1 MKTQTNKINFSAIN
15 SALLGNFESYC
26 RQWLP
31 DGKKSGGEYASI
43 NPMRNDAHAGSFSI
57 NLHKGIWSD
66 FACGDSG
73 SDPVSLYAYLFH
85 GNDQGAAGKELGGML
100 GLDKPGVVPKPVE
113 AKKARSEWLSIAAP
127 VDAPEPPKAHFVRGL
142 PDTVWAYRNF
152 DGSVLGYMCRF
163 TTSNGGKEVLPL
175 TWGKNTQT
183 GKEEWRWMGFTVP
196 RYLYGLDRLS
206 AKSAEFPVLLVE
218 GEKCADVAHKEL
230 PQFACLTW
238 PGGTKAINNIN
249 WKPLAGRRIV
259 IWPDCDAAFDSDG
272 KLLPQS
278 QQGGYEAA
286 RKIEQILIKLGCSVR
301 VLGIPRPGQKKH
313 GWDIADAVAEGLTG
327 EALYKYVILGEST
340 GGTVPV
346 VVDNEIK
353 PLSSMEQLLERY
365 ALIYGHGS
373 TVFDHQE
380 RIMLKQSDMIDA
392 CISRDYAK
400 QWQSSNHRQIVRIDN
415 VGFDPGGKDIK
426 ITCNLWDGWPTV
438 PVKGDCS
445 QLLRLVKYMCGNE
458 ESDTAQVLF
467 EWLIK
472 WLAYPIQ
479 HPGAKMKTAVV
490 VHGPQGTGKNLIFEV
505 VMEIYGCYGRI
516 IGQDAIEDKFNDW
529 ASKKL
534 FLIADEV
541 VARSD
546 LYHVKNKLKS
556 FITGDWIRINPKNL
570 MAYEERNHV
579 NLVFLSNERMPVV
592 LEEDDRRHAVIWT
605 PEKLTADFYKTVA
618 VEKEKGGVAAFHD
631 YLLQVDLGEFNEHTP
646 PPMTIAKKDLIDLS
660 KDTINRFYEEW
671 VAGHIDGFTEMPVL
685 SEDLY
690 ELYKVW
696 CGKQGVKPGSLV
708 KMVDMMLKRLHCT
721 RKRCRYVSKS
731 SSVPYPKTFIFPD
744 GVEAVPM
751 GKTESGWLGAY
762 VDEFNGLLGLY
773 RGRNASGN

>member
-1 MKTQTNKINFSAIN
+1 MRNKINFEALN
-15 SALLGNFESYC
+15 SVLLGSFESYC

-31 DGKKSGGEYASI
+31 DGKRSGAEYASI
-43 NPMRNDAHAGSFSI
+43 NPTRNDGHAGSFSI

-85 GNDQGAAGKELGGML
+85 NNDQGAAGKELSAML
-100 GLDKPGVVPKPVE
+100 GLDKPVVVT
-113 AKKARSEWLSIAAP
+113 KKAQPKWLPIVP
-127 VDAPEPPKAHFVRGL
+127 PMDAPAPPNAHLVRGL
-142 PDTVWAYRNF
+142 PEAIWIYRDF
-152 DGSVLGYMCRF
+152 SGRALGYMFRF
-163 TTSNGGKEVLPL
+163 KTSSGGKEVLPL
-175 TWGKNTQT
+175 TWGKNSET
-183 GKEEWRWMGFTVP
+183 GKEEWRWMGFKEP
-196 RYLYGLDRLS
+196 RYLYGLDRL
-206 AKSAEFPVLLVE
+206 ATKPDATVLITE
-218 GEKCADVAHKEL
+218 GEKCADAAANQLPEL
-230 PQFACLTW
+230 ACLTW
-238 PGGTKAINNIN
+238 PGGSKAVSKVD
-249 WKPLAGRRIV
+249 WLPLAGRKVI
-259 IWPDCDAAFDSDG
+259 IWPDCDAQKDKAG
-272 KLLPQS
+272 ALLPEVDQP
-278 QQGGYEAA
+278 GVKAA
-286 RKIEQILIKLGCSVR
+286 TQIADKLVGLGCR
-301 VLGIPRPGQKKH
+301 VWLMEIPKPGERVS
-313 GWDIADAVAEGLTG
+313 GWDIADAIDEGLSA
-327 EALYKYVILGEST
+327 EALAEYIRAKA
-340 GGTVPV
+340 
-346 VVDNEIK
+346 K
-353 PLSSMEQLLERY
+353 PLWAAERPVETLPPEFVPISSAAELLERY
-365 ALIYGHGS
+365 ALIYGHGG
-373 TVFDHQE
+373 TVFDFAK

-400 QWQSSNHRQIVRIDN
+400 QWQSSAVRKIVGIDN
-415 VGFDPGGKDIK
+415 VGFDPGGKDGK
-426 ITCNLWDGWPTV
+426 IICNLWDGWPTV

-605 PEKLTADFYKTVA
+605 PEKLTASFYKTVA
-618 VEKEKGGVAAFHD
+618 AEKENGGVAAFHE
-631 YLLQVDLGEFNEHTP
+631 YLLQVELGDFNEHTP
-646 PPMTIAKKDLIDLS
+646 PPMTGAKQDLIDLS

-671 VAGHIDGFTEMPVL
+671 EAGHIDGFTVMPVL
-685 SEDLY
+685 SEDFY
-690 ELYKVW
+690 ELYKAW

-721 RKRCRYVSKS
+721 RKRCRYVSKC
-731 SSVPYPKTFIFPD
+731 SSVIYPKTFIFPED
-744 GVEAVPM
+744 WGSAPD

-762 VDEFNGLLGLY
+762 VDEFNGLLGMY